1 MDEVPISGEA
11 IPRGVLAH
19 GRNSDAIGKADRTKL
34 EGGKKRNLH
43 FLMDAGERREIQG
56 EPVGRW
62 RWRRIGLER
71 RPVSSGKLILLPAA

>member
-1 MDEVPISGEA
+1 M
-11 IPRGVLAH
+11 RLA
-19 GRNSDAIGKADRTKL
+19 KL